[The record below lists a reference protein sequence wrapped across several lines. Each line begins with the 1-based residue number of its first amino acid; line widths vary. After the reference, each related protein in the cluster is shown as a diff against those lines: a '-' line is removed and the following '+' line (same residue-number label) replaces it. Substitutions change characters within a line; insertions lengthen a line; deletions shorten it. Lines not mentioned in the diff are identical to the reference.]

1 MRSSGE
7 DWLEPPRQSI
17 ERIRKKN
24 AAIREETERIREDT
38 EKLRQQNASLKSL
51 TELQEKLKRIVE
63 ASIIKSTLMDD
74 EQLLEQVSYG
84 LDLIKN
90 QMRQNKETLV
100 TNEKYLRE
108 IQESSHLVA
117 KEDLFDT
124 QAASSYLGITNPD
137 TIRNWLEGG
146 SFPGAF
152 QSRGQWF
159 FPVVEL
165 NKVKHRIDEIQTK
178 NKNRDLQ
185 PPDPSDD
192 YDLWA
197 VYD

>member
-7 DWLEPPRQSI
+7 DWLEPLRQST

-51 TELQEKLKRIVE
+51 TESQEKLKRIVE
-63 ASIIKSTLMDD
+63 ASTIKSTLMDD

-84 LDLIKN
+84 LDLIKEH
-90 QMRQNKETLV
+90 MRRNKETSV
-100 TNEKYLRE
+100 ANEKYLRD
-108 IQESSHLVA
+108 IQESYHLVA

-124 QAASSYLGITNPD
+124 RAAASYLGITDPD

-146 SFPGAF
+146 RFPGAF

-159 FPVVEL
+159 FPAVEL
-165 NKVKHRIDEIQTK
+165 DKIKRRMDEILAF
-178 NKNRDLQ
+178 NADGEIPQ
-185 PPDPSDD
+185 PVDFGSDCD
-192 YDLWA
+192 GCTL
-197 VYD
+197 

>member
-1 MRSSGE
+1 M
-7 DWLEPPRQSI
+7 
-17 ERIRKKN
+17 N
-24 AAIREETERIREDT
+24 
-38 EKLRQQNASLKSL
+38 
-51 TELQEKLKRIVE
+51 
-63 ASIIKSTLMDD
+63 D

-124 QAASSYLGITNPD
+124 QAAASYLGVTQPE

-146 SFPGAF
+146 RFPGAF

-159 FPVVEL
+159 FPAVEL
-165 NKVKHRIDEIQTK
+165 DKIKRRMDEILAF
-178 NKNRDLQ
+178 NADGEIPQ
-185 PPDPSDD
+185 PVDFEGGCDGCA
-192 YDLWA
+192 L
-197 VYD
+197 